1 MSEGCSGFRD
11 RHSALPWPDKTEIRI
26 PGDDIVRHHRHFRLA
41 GVLCRLSA
49 KMDGLGLRQKALDG
63 AFHDRNGG
71 RLPVRARFQQA
82 TASRAARRHE
92 MCMLDQA

>member
-1 MSEGCSGFRD
+1 M
-11 RHSALPWPDKTEIRI
+11 
-26 PGDDIVRHHRHFRLA
+26 
-41 GVLCRLSA
+41 SA